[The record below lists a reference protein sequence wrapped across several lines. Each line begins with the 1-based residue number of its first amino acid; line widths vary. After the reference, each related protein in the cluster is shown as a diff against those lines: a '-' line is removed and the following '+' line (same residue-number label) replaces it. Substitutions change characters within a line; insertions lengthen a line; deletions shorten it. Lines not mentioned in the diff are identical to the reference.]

1 MTPVE
6 QSIPL
11 MPPSAP
17 FSPWLS
23 RALLAPWMRWDALWY
38 ERIVNQGY
46 SATDGTTQFHPL
58 YPWLAIPLARLGV
71 STPAS
76 LLIISSLAGIALFFL
91 FYKLAR
97 YDLARPDAFYALF
110 LFALAPPAFILFAP
124 YSEALFLV
132 CAVSCFIFLRN
143 KSWWL
148 AGLMGGLATLTRQQ
162 GILLLLPAGWAM
174 RENAGRDLRALAR
187 NWKSLVSLLLIP
199 AGYLVWVIY
208 RAIALSD
215 VKFDVQHPLAFFSSL
230 LISPG
235 GKNVVPI
242 YGITWP
248 WTAIRL
254 GVDKLVSQA
263 DADIWI
269 NAILGLGF
277 ILFLIMAWKNINW
290 GYRLYSV
297 GLALVSFSLYTGPV
311 HPYMGLPR
319 HLLLAFPIFIGA
331 ALALNRPWKRLTLVG
346 IFLLGWSF
354 LLLMY
359 GLQAWVP

>member
-1 MTPVE
+1 MTPLEV
-6 QSIPL
+6 SIPL
-11 MPPSAP
+11 MPPS
-17 FSPWLS
+17 SPLSQWLS
-23 RALLAPWMRWDALWY
+23 RVLLAPWMRWDALWY
-38 ERIVNQGY
+38 ERIVNTGY

-58 YPWLAIPLARLGV
+58 YPWLATPIARLGI
-71 STPAS
+71 STAAS
-76 LLIISSLAGIALFFL
+76 LLIISSLAGIALYFL
-91 FYKLAR
+91 FFILAR
-97 YDLARPDAFYALF
+97 YDLARSDAFFALF

-124 YSEALFLV
+124 YSESLFLL
-132 CAVSCFIFLRN
+132 CAVLCFIFIRN

-162 GILLLLPAGWAM
+162 GIILLLPVAWAM
-174 RENAGRDLRALAR
+174 WENANRDIGELVR
-187 NWKSLVSLLLIP
+187 NWKRVIPLLLIP

-208 RAIALSD
+208 RAIAISD
-215 VKFDVQHPLAFFSSL
+215 VKLDVRQPGAFLSSL
-230 LISPG
+230 LVSPG

-248 WTAIRL
+248 WTAIKL
-254 GVDKLVSQA
+254 GISKLITQP
-263 DADIWI
+263 DTDIWI
-269 NAILGLGF
+269 NLILGLGF
-277 ILFLIMAWKNINW
+277 ILLLVIAWKNINW

-297 GLALVSFSLYTGPV
+297 AIALISISLYTGPV

-319 HLLLAFPIFIGA
+319 HLFLAFPIFIGA
-331 ALALNRPWKRLTLVG
+331 AVALDRPWKRLSLIG